1 MNVLD
6 TPTPTVDDL
15 IVKLRGAK
23 RFTKL
28 DLKSAF
34 HQIELSEESRYITA
48 FRSEDRVKRYRRLIF
63 GANNAA
69 EELQHALNIVLSD
82 IDGVTNIADDILIY
96 GTDTVTHDR
105 VLKETLK
112 RLFENGITLN
122 LDKCIF
128 DKESLEYYGY
138 IFLKDGVKRST
149 TKISALRD
157 AKRPEVDDF
166 SAGGSIINLKHWWD
180 TLCKLGPKFG
190 YFPEASKC
198 WLIIKP
204 EAAEKAHTIF
214 KDTEIQITKRGK
226 RHLGAIIGTDG
237 YRDEYVLDKIN
248 QWSSELQ
255 LLCEIAKI
263 EPQAAYSCFVSGY
276 KHKLTYYMRT
286 IPGISH
292 LLQCI
297 DDIILTEFIP
307 AITGGIK
314 VNQTERILISLP
326 VKYGGL
332 GIPIFSEVSDQEY
345 SNSLVVTENLCKKI
359 VAQHRQFEHDPE
371 RNKKKNKIKNEKKKK
386 FKATLDDLKLEMNT
400 DKIRLNEIHQEIGS
414 SSWLTSLPLK
424 DEGYVVNKQSFWD
437 LIRIR
442 YGWELSRLPETCECG
457 RKFTKEHALSCKK
470 GGFVSLRH
478 NQVRN
483 ITAILLKEVCHDV
496 CIEPRLQ
503 KLTGES
509 LNERVANTTDEA
521 RLDISARGFWTT
533 GQLAFLDVRVF
544 NPIAKRY
551 VDQELSRTYVMN
563 EKEKKKMYNERV
575 MQIEHGSFT
584 PLVMSATGGMGR
596 ECHKFYARLS
606 ELIADKRK
614 QSYSFVASWVRRK
627 ICFALINSVC
637 ICIRGSRSIFRSN
650 LEDSLSVDP
659 EVSEITSRIR

>member
-1 MNVLD
+1 M
-6 TPTPTVDDL
+6 DL
-15 IVKLRGAK
+15 PVG
-23 RFTKL
+23 
-28 DLKSAF
+28 
-34 HQIELSEESRYITA
+34 
-48 FRSEDRVKRYRRLIF
+48 
-63 GANNAA
+63 
-69 EELQHALNIVLSD
+69 
-82 IDGVTNIADDILIY
+82 
-96 GTDTVTHDR
+96 
-105 VLKETLK
+105 
-112 RLFENGITLN
+112 
-122 LDKCIF
+122 
-128 DKESLEYYGY
+128 
-138 IFLKDGVKRST
+138 
-149 TKISALRD
+149 
-157 AKRPEVDDF
+157 
-166 SAGGSIINLKHWWD
+166 
-180 TLCKLGPKFG
+180 
-190 YFPEASKC
+190 
-198 WLIIKP
+198 
-204 EAAEKAHTIF
+204 
-214 KDTEIQITKRGK
+214 
-226 RHLGAIIGTDG
+226 
-237 YRDEYVLDKIN
+237 
-248 QWSSELQ
+248 
-255 LLCEIAKI
+255 
-263 EPQAAYSCFVSGY
+263 
-276 KHKLTYYMRT
+276 
-286 IPGISH
+286 
-292 LLQCI
+292 
-297 DDIILTEFIP
+297 
-307 AITGGIK
+307 
-314 VNQTERILISLP
+314 SLP
-326 VKYGGL
+326 Y
-332 GIPIFSEVSDQEY
+332 
-345 SNSLVVTENLCKKI
+345 
-359 VAQHRQFEHDPE
+359 
-371 RNKKKNKIKNEKKKK
+371 
-386 FKATLDDLKLEMNT
+386 
-400 DKIRLNEIHQEIGS
+400 
-414 SSWLTSLPLK
+414 LK

-659 EVSEITSRIR
+659 EVSETRHAFGDEISLFFNILWFYQSGMNCLSSFVVQFTLFLLYILSILAMHTYAHYSICNLVFYIYS